1 MDTNK
6 MREQF
11 EAAAKSQGLSLART
25 QQALRFANGTS
36 RAAGD
41 YVALETLCAWWA
53 WQASREAVVVELPGT
68 EWFGEYSQE
77 AARVMR
83 DGCAE
88 GYRGPGPEGRG
99 EAMTDTKKMREISRE
114 RIDNAVLDYYR
125 GRDGACAHYCA
136 THLGLDR
143 SLISKSLQR
152 LKRRGLVVAEGSYWK
167 VAP

>member
-1 MDTNK
+1 MDSNK

-53 WQASREAVVVELPGT
+53 WQASREAVVVELPKLNP
-68 EWFGEYSQE
+68 EMFQPDVIFGHEKARAE
-77 AARVMR
+77 AR
-83 DGCAE
+83 
-88 GYRGPGPEGRG
+88 
-99 EAMTDTKKMREISRE
+99 EAIE
-114 RIDNAVLDYYR
+114 V
-125 GRDGACAHYCA
+125 H
-136 THLGLDR
+136 GL
-143 SLISKSLQR
+143 
-152 LKRRGLVVAEGSYWK
+152 K

>member
-53 WQASREAVVVELPGT
+53 WQASRECLVVELPGT
-68 EWFGEYSQE
+68 VRAYPHSCADREEYMWPEEVCE
-77 AARVMR
+77 AI
-83 DGCAE
+83 
-88 GYRGPGPEGRG
+88 
-99 EAMTDTKKMREISRE
+99 EA
-114 RIDNAVLDYYR
+114 V
-125 GRDGACAHYCA
+125 
-136 THLGLDR
+136 GL
-143 SLISKSLQR
+143 
-152 LKRRGLVVAEGSYWK
+152 K
-167 VAP
+167 VASHG

>member
-11 EAAAKSQGLSLART
+11 EAAAKNQGLSLART

-53 WQASREAVVVELPGT
+53 WQASRAAAVVELPKIFP
-68 EWFGEYSQE
+68 EESVSSVYSKCARAIE
-77 AARVMR
+77 AQ
-83 DGCAE
+83 
-88 GYRGPGPEGRG
+88 
-99 EAMTDTKKMREISRE
+99 
-114 RIDNAVLDYYR
+114 
-125 GRDGACAHYCA
+125 
-136 THLGLDR
+136 GL
-143 SLISKSLQR
+143 
-152 LKRRGLVVAEGSYWK
+152 K

>member
-53 WQASREAVVVELPGT
+53 WQASREAVVVDLGDM
-68 EWFGEYSQE
+68 EWLHHDE
-77 AARVMR
+77 A
-83 DGCAE
+83 
-88 GYRGPGPEGRG
+88 
-99 EAMTDTKKMREISRE
+99 RE
-114 RIDNAVLDYYR
+114 RIEAS
-125 GRDGACAHYCA
+125 
-136 THLGLDR
+136 GL
-143 SLISKSLQR
+143 
-152 LKRRGLVVAEGSYWK
+152 K